1 MTAIRAPCLLCARL
15 LRSLVLLTNW
25 CMQLAMEDMSKSLK
39 DLEEKEEKEKEEE
52 DEDKDKDDEKTQ
64 KSMTKQL
71 GIFFM
76 LYETKEAAGFTIF
89 NEDGTVIRSG
99 TRGLPVTLL
108 SQPILC
114 LGYRERA
121 LTGRLGP
128 AA

>member
-1 MTAIRAPCLLCARL
+1 
-15 LRSLVLLTNW
+15 
-25 CMQLAMEDMSKSLK
+25 MQLAMEDMSKSLK

-76 LYETKEAAGFTIF
+76 LYETKAAAGFTIF
-89 NEDGTVIRSG
+89 NEKGTVIRSG

-114 LGYRERA
+114 LNTESV
-121 LTGRLGP
+121 L
-128 AA
+128 